1 MSKALKCDRCG
12 KLYELD
18 EDKRLIFDG
27 RYLSTLIAGSSNGH
41 SFHSPFDICEQC
53 ADEFVTWW
61 EMSDAKRNE
70 VEK

>member
-1 MSKALKCDRCG
+1 MVIL
-12 KLYELD
+12 
-18 EDKRLIFDG
+18 F
-27 RYLSTLIAGSSNGH
+27 
-41 SFHSPFDICEQC
+41 SPFDICEQC